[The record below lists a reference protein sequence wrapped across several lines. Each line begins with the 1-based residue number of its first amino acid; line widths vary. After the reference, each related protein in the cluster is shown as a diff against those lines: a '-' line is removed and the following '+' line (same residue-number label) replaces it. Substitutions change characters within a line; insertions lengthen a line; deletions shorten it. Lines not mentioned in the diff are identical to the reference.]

1 MSGKST
7 SLVEDFQRYFDL
19 ELATTP
25 EQLERVYR
33 VRYRVYC
40 EEFQYE
46 PAEAFPDQL
55 ETDEFDATS
64 RHCLVVHK
72 ATGMPAGCARLVLAG
87 ERRLMPMEKFC
98 GAAIDQA
105 ILRAFDGRRHNI
117 CEFSRLGV
125 DGAFRRRPG
134 ERASRFGEISALD
147 CSQRE
152 QRTFSMIAV
161 ATILSAL
168 AMSELIERPHC
179 FAMMESFLPRLLR
192 RSGFVVHPAGKETE
206 YHGTRS
212 PYYWDTREVVANMAD
227 ELKDFYAVILAD
239 FGASGLV
246 SPGGE
251 PANCVVGL
259 AHAAKTSFWQSMC
272 GPTLAF

>member
-1 MSGKST
+1 MENKSA
-7 SLVEDFQRYFDL
+7 SLVQDFQRYFDL

-25 EQLERVYR
+25 AQLERVYKI
-33 VRYRVYC
+33 RYRVYC

-46 PAEAFPDQL
+46 PASEFPDHL
-55 ETDEFDATS
+55 ESDVFDASS

-72 ATGMPAGCARLVLAG
+72 ASSMPAGCARLVLAD
-87 ERRLMPMEKFC
+87 EHSLMPMEKFC
-98 GAAIDQA
+98 GDAIDQ
-105 ILRAFDGRRHNI
+105 RVMRSFDGKRHTV

-168 AMSELIERPHC
+168 AIREVIERPNC

-192 RSGFVVHPAGKETE
+192 RSGLVVHPAGKETE
-206 YHGTRS
+206 YHGIRA
-212 PYYWDTREVVANMAD
+212 PYFWETRETVANMAD
-227 ELKDFYAVILAD
+227 ELKEFYAVIRTTFA
-239 FGASGLV
+239 ASGLLTREQLNVTAPDRAVNLGRCV
-246 SPGGE
+246 SMPLQW
-251 PANCVVGL
+251 PQYDC
-259 AHAAKTSFWQSMC
+259 
-272 GPTLAF
+272 